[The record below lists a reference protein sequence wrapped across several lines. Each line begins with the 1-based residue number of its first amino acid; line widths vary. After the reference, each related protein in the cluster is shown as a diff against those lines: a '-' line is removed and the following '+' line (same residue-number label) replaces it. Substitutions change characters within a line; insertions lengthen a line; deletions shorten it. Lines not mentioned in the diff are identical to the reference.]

1 MQNQISVTINPEKS
15 KTYNIFLA
23 ENLLKDLS
31 IWLPDN
37 DKKLVI
43 ITDETVKKLYGLSL
57 KRSLEQAGYETL
69 LLAFPAGE
77 THKNIDTK
85 CALETQM
92 FEQYCD
98 RNTLILA
105 LGGGV
110 VGDLAGFIA
119 ATYMR
124 SIPFIQIP
132 TTLLAM
138 LDSSVGGKTGIN
150 TPQGKNLIGAFWQP
164 VQVVSDISVLT
175 TLPQEQL
182 INGLME
188 AVKIFLTSDA
198 DSLQFLH
205 KNQEA
210 ILHKDLTILQQIVE
224 RAVSLKAAIVTRDE
238 RESHERM
245 VLNFG
250 HTIGH
255 ALELLTNY
263 ELLHGYAVGYG
274 MLVEARIACVAGY
287 LDEAHYLTIEALLQG
302 FGIHK
307 KALQPFD
314 IEAIVKATFLDKKKK
329 GALVRYV
336 LLVEPGKVVR
346 QQDQWVIG
354 LPETIVRESLRYL
367 GLK

>member
-1 MQNQISVTINPEKS
+1 MQNQISVTINNEKS

-23 ENLLKDLS
+23 ENLLKDFS
-31 IWLPDN
+31 IWLPEN

-57 KRSLEQAGYETL
+57 KKNLESIGYETL

-77 THKNIDTK
+77 THKNIHTK

-124 SIPFIQIP
+124 GIPFIQMP

-150 TPQGKNLIGAFWQP
+150 TPQGKNLVGAFWQP
-164 VQVVSDISVLT
+164 IQVVSDISVLT

-198 DSLQFLH
+198 DSLQFLQ

-224 RAVSLKAAIVTRDE
+224 RAVRLKAAIVMRDE

-274 MLVEARIACVAGY
+274 ILVEARIACEAGY
-287 LDEAHYLTIEALLQG
+287 LDEAHYLTIEKLLQG

-307 KALQPFD
+307 KALQDFD
-314 IEAIVKATFLDKKKK
+314 IEAIIKATFMDKKKK
-329 GALVRYV
+329 GVLVRYV
-336 LLVEPGKVVR
+336 LLVEPGKVIT
-346 QQDQWVIG
+346 QDNQWVVAMS
-354 LPETIVRESLRYL
+354 ESVVRKALHSII
-367 GLK
+367 